1 MISCEQAVSI
11 LKERGIEAF
20 ELSGV
25 LTVPCSSPDDIYN
38 TAEKLRKIFK
48 EIGFDK
54 SWRIDPYYL
63 EHRKTL
69 TGEMYADDLA
79 KNTQP
84 IIADN

>member
-1 MISCEQAVSI
+1 MIDIDEAIKC

-20 ELSGV
+20 ELGGV
-25 LTVPCSSPDDIYN
+25 LTVPCESPDDIYD
-38 TAEKLRKIFK
+38 TAEKLRRIFK

-79 KNTQP
+79 KNTQD

>member
-1 MISCEQAVSI
+1 MINIDEAVKC

-20 ELSGV
+20 ELGGV
-25 LTVPCSSPDDIYN
+25 LTVPCSSPDDIYD
-38 TAEKLRKIFK
+38 TAEKLRRIFK

-69 TGEMYADDLA
+69 AADMYDDLA

>member
-1 MISCEQAVSI
+1 
-11 LKERGIEAF
+11 
-20 ELSGV
+20 
-25 LTVPCSSPDDIYN
+25 VPCESPDDIYDM
-38 TAEKLRKIFK
+38 ADKLRKIFK

-69 TGEMYADDLA
+69 AADMYDDLA

>member
-1 MISCEQAVSI
+1 MIDIDEAVNI
-11 LKERGIEAF
+11 LKMRGIEAF

-25 LTVPCSSPDDIYN
+25 LTVPCESPDDIYDM
-38 TAEKLRKIFK
+38 ADKLRRIFK
-48 EIGFDK
+48 EIGFEK

>member
-1 MISCEQAVSI
+1 MIDIDEAVDI
-11 LKERGIEAF
+11 LKKRGIEAF

-25 LTVPCSSPDDIYN
+25 LTVPCSSPDDIYD

-48 EIGFDK
+48 EIGYDK

-69 TGEMYADDLA
+69 AADMYDENSQKIHSL
-79 KNTQP
+79 
-84 IIADN
+84 

>member
-1 MISCEQAVSI
+1 MIGIDEAVNI

-20 ELSGV
+20 EISGV
-25 LTVPCSSPDDIYN
+25 LTVPCSSPEEIYK
-38 TAEKLRKIFK
+38 TAEKLRRIFK
-48 EIGFDK
+48 EIGFEK

-63 EHRKTL
+63 EKRKSL
-69 TGEMYADDLA
+69 ASDMYDDLA

>member
-1 MISCEQAVSI
+1 MIDIDEAVDI
-11 LKERGIEAF
+11 LKMRGIEAF

-25 LTVPCSSPDDIYN
+25 LTVPCSCPDDIYD

-48 EIGFDK
+48 EIGFQK

-69 TGEMYADDLA
+69 AADMYDENSQKIHSL
-79 KNTQP
+79 
-84 IIADN
+84 

>member
-1 MISCEQAVSI
+1 MISCEKAVSI

-20 ELSGV
+20 ELGGV
-25 LTVPCSSPDDIYN
+25 LTVPCESPDDIYN

-63 EHRKTL
+63 EHKKSL
-69 TGEMYADDLA
+69 IASMYDENSQNLHVL
-79 KNTQP
+79 
-84 IIADN
+84 

>member
-1 MISCEQAVSI
+1 MLSIDEAVNI
-11 LKERGIEAF
+11 LKMRGIEAF

-25 LTVPCSSPDDIYN
+25 LTVPCSSPDDIYDM
-38 TAEKLRKIFK
+38 ADKLRRIFK
-48 EIGFDK
+48 EIGFQK

-69 TGEMYADDLA
+69 AADMYDDLA

>member
-1 MISCEQAVSI
+1 MISIDEAIKC

-25 LTVPCSSPDDIYN
+25 LTVPCESPDDIYDM
-38 TAEKLRKIFK
+38 AEKLRRIFK
-48 EIGFDK
+48 EIGYEK

-69 TGEMYADDLA
+69 AADMYDDLA

>member
-1 MISCEQAVSI
+1 MISIDEAVNI
-11 LKERGIEAF
+11 LKMRGIEAF

-25 LTVPCSSPDDIYN
+25 LTVPCSSPNDIYD
-38 TAEKLRKIFK
+38 TAEKLRRIFK

-63 EHRKTL
+63 EHKKSL
-69 TGEMYADDLA
+69 AASMYDDLA